1 MQFIVSKYWWFF
13 FARGCLALLFGLV
26 ALVFWPILELVGVGV
41 FFGVFIL
48 LQGVIRLITYLKIKG
63 TYKALPVLAES
74 VLVISIGAFLVTYPY
89 VTTEIFLVSF
99 VAGGLGFGLLRAIF
113 SFPFFRTRRSFWI
126 FMRSDIVLILLFV
139 VFDFQTA
146 LQKQQVVWVLSIYF
160 LVYGFP
166 LIIFGLNL
174 MSRSRQGR

>member
-63 TYKALPVLAES
+63 TYKALPFLAES
-74 VLVISIGAFLVTYPY
+74 VLGISIGAFLVMYPY
-89 VTTEIFLVSF
+89 VTREIFLVSF
-99 VAGGLGFGLLRAIF
+99 VAGGLGVGLLRAIF
-113 SFPFFRTRRSFWI
+113 SFPLFRTQRSFWI
-126 FMRSDIVLILLFV
+126 FMRSDIVLILLFL
-139 VFDFQTA
+139 VFNFQTA
-146 LQKQQVVWVLSIYF
+146 LHKQQVVWVLSIYF
-160 LVYGFP
+160 LVYGFL

-174 MSRSRQGR
+174 MVRSK

>member
-13 FARGCLALLFGLV
+13 FTRGCLALFFGLV
-26 ALVFWPILELVGVGV
+26 ALVFWPILELAAMGV

-48 LQGVIRLITYLKIKG
+48 LQGVIRLITYLKMKG
-63 TYKALPVLAES
+63 TDKALPVLAKS

-89 VTTEIFLVSF
+89 VTRELFLISF
-99 VAGGLGFGLLRAIF
+99 VAGGLGVGLLRAIF
-113 SFPFFRTRRSFWI
+113 SFPLYRTQRSFWI
-126 FMRSDIVLILLFV
+126 FMRSDIVLILLFL
-139 VFDFQTA
+139 VFDLQTA

-174 MSRSRQGR
+174 MVRSR